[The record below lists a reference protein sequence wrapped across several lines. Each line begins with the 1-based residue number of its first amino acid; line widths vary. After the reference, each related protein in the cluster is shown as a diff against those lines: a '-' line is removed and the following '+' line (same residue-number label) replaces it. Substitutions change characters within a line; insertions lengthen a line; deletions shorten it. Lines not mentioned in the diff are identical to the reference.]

1 MFSYLPVWNLQN
13 KFMKKDGT
21 RGKRYSALQE
31 HVMDAP
37 LRSEEVG
44 DFEDED
50 YVEDTEVMAS
60 RDRSLPSYIKKEKPI
75 IR

>member
-1 MFSYLPVWNLQN
+1 
-13 KFMKKDGT
+13 
-21 RGKRYSALQE
+21 
-31 HVMDAP
+31 MDAP

-60 RDRSLPSYIKKEKPI
+60 RDRSLPSYIKKEKPL